1 MHALIPFLLLAAPA
15 VPADRPSAPARV
27 TAVTPAVR
35 AAAPRVEV
43 AFVLDTTGSMGGL
56 IDGAKRKIWS
66 IARRIGE
73 GRPRPDLR
81 IALVGYRDL
90 GDEYVTRV
98 HDFSRDMDEVHE
110 RLMAFQASGGGDTP
124 EHVSAALG
132 AAVQQLS
139 WSQGPTAPGGSGGP
153 ALQILFLVGDAP
165 PHVDYQDGHDYARY
179 AKAARARGIAVETIQ
194 CGGDPVTARFWQEIA
209 SLGDGHYARI
219 DAQGGMPALVTPVDA
234 ELARLNGELAGT
246 VVAGGSAAEQAKTS
260 RRLETRAAMPAAM
273 AAEAASYYATADRL
287 AERDL
292 VSLPA
297 EAQRKE
303 LKALSDRP
311 AEAPKALQ
319 GRSEAEALAYL
330 KAQQE
335 KRAQLQ
341 ARIGAL
347 QKQREDYLA
356 QAGPRKDGFEE
367 QVVQALRDRAA
378 KQGIQY

>member
-1 MHALIPFLLLAAPA
+1 MHALIPVLLLAAAPA
-15 VPADRPSAPARV
+15 VPAERASAPPGV

-66 IARRIGE
+66 IARRVGE

-124 EHVSAALG
+124 EHVSAAMG

-139 WSQGPTAPGGSGGP
+139 WSQGP
-153 ALQILFLVGDAP
+153 ALQIIFLVGDAP
-165 PHVDYQDGHDYARY
+165 PHLDYQDGHDYARY
-179 AKAARARGIAVETIQ
+179 AKAARARGIAVETVQ
-194 CGGDPVTARFWQEIA
+194 CGGDPVTARVWQEIA

-234 ELARLNGELAGT
+234 ELARLNGELAAT
-246 VVAGGSAAEQAKTS
+246 VVAGGSVAEQAKTS
-260 RRLETRAAMPAAM
+260 RRLEARAAMPAPM

-292 VSLPA
+292 VSLNG
-297 EAQRKE
+297 EAQRNEVKK
-303 LKALSDRP
+303 LADRP
-311 AEAPKALQ
+311 AEAPKALR

-330 KAQQE
+330 QAQQE

-341 ARIGAL
+341 SQIGAL

-356 QAGPRKDGFEE
+356 KAGSKKDGFDE

-378 KQGIQY
+378 RQGIQY

>member
-1 MHALIPFLLLAAPA
+1 MHALIPFLLLASSAA
-15 VPADRPSAPARV
+15 AGERAPARV
-27 TAVTPAVR
+27 TAVTPV
-35 AAAPRVEV
+35 
-43 AFVLDTTGSMGGL
+43 
-56 IDGAKRKIWS
+56 
-66 IARRIGE
+66 
-73 GRPRPDLR
+73 
-81 IALVGYRDL
+81 VGYRDL

-139 WSQGPTAPGGSGGP
+139 WSQRP
-153 ALQILFLVGDAP
+153 ALQIIFLVGDAP

-179 AKAARARGIAVETIQ
+179 AKAARGRGIAVETIQ
-194 CGGDPVTARFWQEIA
+194 CGGDPVTARYWQEIA

-219 DAQGGMPALVTPVDA
+219 DGQGGMPVLVTPVDA
-234 ELARLNGELAGT
+234 ELARLNRELAGT

-260 RRLETRAAMPAAM
+260 RRLETRAAMPAAI

-303 LKALSDRP
+303 LKVLADRP
-311 AEAPKALQ
+311 AEAPQALR

-330 KAQQE
+330 KTQQE
-335 KRAQLQ
+335 KRTQLQ
-341 ARIGAL
+341 AQIGAL
-347 QKQREDYLA
+347 QKQREDYLVK
-356 QAGPRKDGFEE
+356 AGSKNEGFDE

>member
-1 MHALIPFLLLAAPA
+1 MPFLIPFLFLAVAPVGA
-15 VPADRPSAPARV
+15 PADRPNPSARVAVARAPAATV
-27 TAVTPAVR
+27 
-35 AAAPRVEV
+35 AAPRVDV

-81 IALVGYRDL
+81 IALVGYRDRA
-90 GDEYVTRV
+90 DEYVTRV

-110 RLMAFQASGGGDTP
+110 RLMAFQANGGGDTP

-132 AAVQQLS
+132 AAVNQLS
-139 WSQGPTAPGGSGGP
+139 WSQGP
-153 ALQILFLVGDAP
+153 ALQIVFLVGDAP

-219 DAQGGMPALVTPVDA
+219 DSQGGMPALVTPVDA
-234 ELARLNGELAGT
+234 ELARLGAELSTT
-246 VVAGGSAAEQAKTS
+246 VVASGSVAEQATTS
-260 RRLETRAAMPAAM
+260 RRLEKRASMPAAM
-273 AAEAASYYATADRL
+273 AAEAAGYYAAADRL

-292 VSLPA
+292 VSLSA
-297 EAQRKE
+297 EAQRQE
-303 LKALSDRP
+303 LKALADRP
-311 AEAPKALQ
+311 AEAPRAIAGK
-319 GRSEAEALAYL
+319 SDAEALAYL
-330 KAQQE
+330 QGQKE
-335 KRAQLQ
+335 KREQLQ
-341 ARIGAL
+341 QRIGAL

-356 QAGPRKDGFEE
+356 KAAPGADGFDE

-378 KQGIQY
+378 RQGIRY

>member
-1 MHALIPFLLLAAPA
+1 MKTRPTTMHAFVPLVILAAAPLA
-15 VPADRPSAPARV
+15 AAERPGPARV
-27 TAVTPAVR
+27 TGIAPSARVS
-35 AAAPRVEV
+35 AAPRVEV

-56 IDGAKRKIWS
+56 IEGAKRKIWS

-90 GDEYVTRV
+90 GDEYVARV

-110 RLMAFQASGGGDTP
+110 RLTAFRASGGGDTP

-132 AAVQQLS
+132 AAVGQLS
-139 WSQGPTAPGGSGGP
+139 WSQGR
-153 ALQILFLVGDAP
+153 ALQIVFLVGDAP
-165 PHVDYQDGHDYARY
+165 PHLDYQDGHDYARY
-179 AKAARARGIAVETIQ
+179 AKAARARGIVVEAIQ
-194 CGGDPVTARFWQEIA
+194 CGDDPVTARFWHEVA

-234 ELARLNGELAGT
+234 ELARLNAELATT
-246 VVAGGSAAEQAKTS
+246 VVAAGSAAEQAKTS
-260 RRLETRAAMPAAM
+260 RRLEARAAMPTAV
-273 AAEAASYYATADRL
+273 AAEAAAYYGRADRL

-292 VSLPA
+292 VSLSA
-297 EAQRKE
+297 EARRDE

-311 AEAPKALQ
+311 AEAPKALL
-319 GRSEAEALAYL
+319 GKSEAEALAYL
-330 KAQQE
+330 EAQKE
-335 KRAQLQ
+335 RRERLQ

-347 QKQREDYLA
+347 QKQREEYVA
-356 QAGPRKDGFEE
+356 KAGSPADGFDE

-378 KQGIQY
+378 RHGIRY

>member
-1 MHALIPFLLLAAPA
+1 MHALIPVLLLAAAPA
-15 VPADRPSAPARV
+15 VPAERASAPARV

-124 EHVSAALG
+124 EHVSAAMG

-139 WSQGPTAPGGSGGP
+139 WSQGP
-153 ALQILFLVGDAP
+153 ALQIIFLVGDAP
-165 PHVDYQDGHDYARY
+165 PHLDYQDGHDYARY
-179 AKAARARGIAVETIQ
+179 AKAARARGIAVETVQ

-234 ELARLNGELAGT
+234 ELARLNGELAAT
-246 VVAGGSAAEQAKTS
+246 VVAGGSVAEQAKTS
-260 RRLETRAAMPAAM
+260 RRLEARAAMPAPM

-292 VSLPA
+292 VSLNG
-297 EAQRKE
+297 EAQRNEVKK
-303 LKALSDRP
+303 LADRP
-311 AEAPKALQ
+311 AEAPKALR

-330 KAQQE
+330 QAQQE

-341 ARIGAL
+341 SQIGVL

-356 QAGPRKDGFEE
+356 KAGSKKDGFDK

-378 KQGIQY
+378 RQGIQY

>member
-1 MHALIPFLLLAAPA
+1 MPVLIPFLFLAVAPGA
-15 VPADRPSAPARV
+15 LPLDRPNSPARV
-27 TAVTPAVR
+27 AVTKATAPA
-35 AAAPRVEV
+35 ATAPRVEV

-98 HDFSRDMDEVHE
+98 HDFSRDMDDVQE
-110 RLMAFQASGGGDTP
+110 RLMAFQANGGGDTP

-132 AAVQQLS
+132 AAVNQLS
-139 WSQGPTAPGGSGGP
+139 WSQGP
-153 ALQILFLVGDAP
+153 ALQIVFLVGDAP

-179 AKAARARGIAVETIQ
+179 ARAARARGIAIETIQ
-194 CGGDPVTARFWQEIA
+194 CGGDPVTARYWQEIA

-219 DAQGGMPALVTPVDA
+219 DSQGGMPALVTPVDA
-234 ELARLNGELAGT
+234 ELAHLGAELTTT
-246 VVAGGSAAEQAKTS
+246 VVASGSVAEQVTTS
-260 RRLETRAAMPAAM
+260 RKLEKRAAMPAAM
-273 AAEAASYYATADRL
+273 ATEAAGYYASAERL

-292 VSLPA
+292 VSLSA
-297 EAQRKE
+297 EGQRRE
-303 LKALSDRP
+303 LKALADRP
-311 AEAPKALQ
+311 AEAPRAIAGK
-319 GRSEAEALAYL
+319 SDAEALTYL
-330 KAQQE
+330 QGQKDKREKLQQ
-335 KRAQLQ
+335 
-341 ARIGAL
+341 RIGAL

-356 QAGPRKDGFEE
+356 KAAPRADGFDE

-378 KQGIQY
+378 KQGIRY

>member
-1 MHALIPFLLLAAPA
+1 MPVLIPFLFLAVAPVA
-15 VPADRPSAPARV
+15 APADRPNPPARIS
-27 TAVTPAVR
+27 AVTPAVR

-66 IARRIGE
+66 IARRVGE

-124 EHVSAALG
+124 EHVSAAMG

-139 WSQGPTAPGGSGGP
+139 WSQGP
-153 ALQILFLVGDAP
+153 ALQIIFLVGDAP
-165 PHVDYQDGHDYARY
+165 PHLDYQDGHDYARY
-179 AKAARARGIAVETIQ
+179 AKAARARGIAVETVQ
-194 CGGDPVTARFWQEIA
+194 CGGDPVTARVWQEIA

-234 ELARLNGELAGT
+234 ELARLNGELAAT
-246 VVAGGSAAEQAKTS
+246 VVAGGSVAEQAKTS
-260 RRLETRAAMPAAM
+260 RRLEARAAMPAPM

-292 VSLPA
+292 VSLNG
-297 EAQRKE
+297 EAQRNEVKK
-303 LKALSDRP
+303 LADRP
-311 AEAPKALQ
+311 AEAPKALR

-330 KAQQE
+330 QAQQE

-341 ARIGAL
+341 SQIGAL

-356 QAGPRKDGFEE
+356 KAGSKKDGFDE

-378 KQGIQY
+378 RQGIQY

>member
-1 MHALIPFLLLAAPA
+1 MHALIPVLLLAAAPA
-15 VPADRPSAPARV
+15 VKAERPSAPARV
-27 TAVTPAVR
+27 TAVTPVVR

-90 GDEYVTRV
+90 GDEYVARV

-124 EHVSAALG
+124 EHVSAAMG

-139 WSQGPTAPGGSGGP
+139 WSPGQ
-153 ALQILFLVGDAP
+153 ALQIIFLVGDAP
-165 PHVDYQDGHDYARY
+165 PHLDYQDGHDYARY
-179 AKAARARGIAVETIQ
+179 AKAARARGIAVETVQ
-194 CGGDPVTARFWQEIA
+194 CGGDPVTARFWQQIA

-292 VSLPA
+292 VSLNG

-303 LKALSDRP
+303 VKKLADRP
-311 AEAPKALQ
+311 AEAPKALR

-330 KAQQE
+330 QAQQQ

-341 ARIGAL
+341 SQIGAL

-356 QAGPRKDGFEE
+356 KAGSKKDGFDE

-378 KQGIQY
+378 RHGIQY

>member
-1 MHALIPFLLLAAPA
+1 MPVLILFLLLAVAPVA
-15 VPADRPSAPARV
+15 APADRPNAPARV
-27 TAVTPAVR
+27 TVARTTAPA

-81 IALVGYRDL
+81 IALVGYRDAA
-90 GDEYVTRV
+90 DEYVTRV
-98 HDFSRDMDEVHE
+98 HDFSRDMDEVNE
-110 RLMAFQASGGGDTP
+110 RLMAFQANGGGDTP

-132 AAVQQLS
+132 AAVNQLS
-139 WSQGPTAPGGSGGP
+139 WSRGP
-153 ALQILFLVGDAP
+153 ALQIVFLVGDAP

-219 DAQGGMPALVTPVDA
+219 DSQGGMPALVTPVDA
-234 ELARLNGELAGT
+234 ELARLGAELSTT
-246 VVAGGSAAEQAKTS
+246 VVASGSLAEQAKTN
-260 RRLETRAAMPAAM
+260 RRLERRAAMPAAM
-273 AAEAASYYATADRL
+273 ATEAAGYYASAERL
-287 AERDL
+287 DERDL
-292 VSLPA
+292 VSLSA
-297 EAQRKE
+297 EAQRRE
-303 LKALSDRP
+303 LKALADRP
-311 AEAPKALQ
+311 AEAPRAISGK
-319 GRSEAEALAYL
+319 SDAEALAYL
-330 KAQQE
+330 QGQKE
-335 KRAQLQ
+335 KREQLQ
-341 ARIGAL
+341 QRIGAL

-356 QAGPRKDGFEE
+356 KAAPRADGFDE

-378 KQGIQY
+378 RQGIRY

>member
-1 MHALIPFLLLAAPA
+1 MHALIPVLLLAAAPA
-15 VPADRPSAPARV
+15 FPAERASTPARV
-27 TAVTPAVR
+27 TAGTPAVR

-124 EHVSAALG
+124 EHVSAAMG

-139 WSQGPTAPGGSGGP
+139 WSHGP
-153 ALQILFLVGDAP
+153 ALQIIFLVGDAP
-165 PHVDYQDGHDYARY
+165 PHLDYQDGHDYARY
-179 AKAARARGIAVETIQ
+179 AKAARDRGIAVETVQ

-246 VVAGGSAAEQAKTS
+246 VVAGGSVAEQAKTS
-260 RRLETRAAMPAAM
+260 RRLEARAAMPAPM

-292 VSLPA
+292 VSLNG
-297 EAQRKE
+297 EAQRNEVKK
-303 LKALSDRP
+303 LADRP
-311 AEAPKALQ
+311 AEAPKALR

-330 KAQQE
+330 KTQQE
-335 KRAQLQ
+335 KRTQLQ
-341 ARIGAL
+341 AQIGAL

-356 QAGPRKDGFEE
+356 KAGSKKDGFDE

-378 KQGIQY
+378 RQGIQY

>member
-1 MHALIPFLLLAAPA
+1 MHALIPVLLLAA
-15 VPADRPSAPARV
+15 AP
-27 TAVTPAVR
+27 PAVR

-124 EHVSAALG
+124 EHVSAAMG

-139 WSQGPTAPGGSGGP
+139 WSQGP
-153 ALQILFLVGDAP
+153 ALQIIFLVGDAP
-165 PHVDYQDGHDYARY
+165 PHLDYQDGHDYARY
-179 AKAARARGIAVETIQ
+179 AKAARARGIAVETVQ

-209 SLGDGHYARI
+209 RLGDGHYARI

-246 VVAGGSAAEQAKTS
+246 VVAGGSVAEQAKTS
-260 RRLETRAAMPAAM
+260 RRLEARAAMPAPM
-273 AAEAASYYATADRL
+273 AAEAASYC
-287 AERDL
+287 
-292 VSLPA
+292 SC
-297 EAQRKE
+297 
-303 LKALSDRP
+303 
-311 AEAPKALQ
+311 
-319 GRSEAEALAYL
+319 
-330 KAQQE
+330 
-335 KRAQLQ
+335 
-341 ARIGAL
+341 
-347 QKQREDYLA
+347 
-356 QAGPRKDGFEE
+356 
-367 QVVQALRDRAA
+367 
-378 KQGIQY
+378 

>member
-1 MHALIPFLLLAAPA
+1 MKALIPLLLLLASSA
-15 VPADRPSAPARV
+15 VPAERPGSPARLTAVAPAG
-27 TAVTPAVR
+27 
-35 AAAPRVEV
+35 PRVEV

-90 GDEYVTRV
+90 GDEYVARV
-98 HDFSRDMDEVHE
+98 HDFSRDMDEVFE
-110 RLMAFQASGGGDTP
+110 RLMAFQAGGGGDTP

-132 AAVQQLS
+132 AAVRELS
-139 WSQGPTAPGGSGGP
+139 WSRDP
-153 ALQILFLVGDAP
+153 ALQVIFLVGDAP

-194 CGGDPVTARFWQEIA
+194 CGDDPVTARFWQEIA

-219 DAQGGMPALVTPVDA
+219 DAQGGMPAMVTRVDG
-234 ELARLNGELAGT
+234 ELARLNAELATT
-246 VVAGGSAAEQAKTS
+246 VIAGGSAAEQAKTS
-260 RRLETRAAMPAAM
+260 RRLAARAAMPVAV
-273 AAEAASYYATADRL
+273 AAEAASYYASADRL

-292 VSLPA
+292 VSLPV
-297 EAQRKE
+297 EAQRRE
-303 LKALSDRP
+303 LKALGDRP

-319 GRSEAEALAYL
+319 GKSEAEALAYL
-330 KAQQE
+330 KAQKE
-335 KRAQLQ
+335 KRERLQ

-347 QKQREDYLA
+347 QKQREEYLA
-356 QAGPRKDGFEE
+356 KAAPGGDGFDE

-378 KQGIQY
+378 RLGILY

>member
-1 MHALIPFLLLAAPA
+1 MHALIPVLLLAAAPT
-15 VPADRPSAPARV
+15 VPAERASAPARV

-56 IDGAKRKIWS
+56 IDGAKRKVWS

-124 EHVSAALG
+124 EHVSAAMG

-139 WSQGPTAPGGSGGP
+139 WSHGQ
-153 ALQILFLVGDAP
+153 ALQIIFLVGDAP
-165 PHVDYQDGHDYARY
+165 PHLDYQDGHDYARY
-179 AKAARARGIAVETIQ
+179 AKAARARGIAVETVQ
-194 CGGDPVTARFWQEIA
+194 CGGDPLTARFWQEIA

-260 RRLETRAAMPAAM
+260 RRLETRAAMPAAI

-330 KAQQE
+330 QAQQE

-341 ARIGAL
+341 AQIGAL

-356 QAGPRKDGFEE
+356 KAGSKKDGFDE

-378 KQGIQY
+378 RQGIQY

>member
-1 MHALIPFLLLAAPA
+1 MNALIPFLFLVVPVA
-15 VPADRPSAPARV
+15 PADRPSAPVRV
-27 TAVTPAVR
+27 TAVTPAVVR
-35 AAAPRVEV
+35 AAPRVDV

-56 IDGAKRKIWS
+56 IEGAKRKIWS
-66 IARRIGE
+66 IARRIEE

-90 GDEYVTRV
+90 GDDYVTRV

-124 EHVSAALG
+124 EHVSAAMG

-139 WSQGPTAPGGSGGP
+139 WSQGP
-153 ALQILFLVGDAP
+153 ALQIIFLVGDAP

-179 AKAARARGIAVETIQ
+179 ARTARARGIAVETVQ

-219 DAQGGMPALVTPVDA
+219 DAQGGMPAMVTPVDA
-234 ELARLNGELAGT
+234 DLARLNGELAGT
-246 VVAGGSAAEQAKTS
+246 VVAGGSVAEQAKTS
-260 RRLETRAAMPAAM
+260 RRLEARAAMPAAM

-292 VSLPA
+292 VSLSA
-297 EAQRKE
+297 EAQRNEVKK
-303 LKALSDRP
+303 LADRP

-330 KAQQE
+330 KTQQE
-335 KRAQLQ
+335 KRSQLQ
-341 ARIGAL
+341 AQIGAL

-356 QAGPRKDGFEE
+356 KAGSKKDGFDE

-378 KQGIQY
+378 RQGIQY